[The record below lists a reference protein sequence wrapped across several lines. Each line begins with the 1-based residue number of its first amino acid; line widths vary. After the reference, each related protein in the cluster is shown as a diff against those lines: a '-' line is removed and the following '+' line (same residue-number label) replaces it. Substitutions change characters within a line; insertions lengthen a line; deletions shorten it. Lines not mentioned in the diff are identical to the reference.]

1 MGITNKNME
10 QKIIFRKFYI
20 KEYNFTIK
28 AETEEEAVKI
38 FERDKENLVKEKNSK
53 WIMNGENLWVN
64 GIAVVDVEEYEM
76 ENSNNTEN

>member
-1 MGITNKNME
+1 ME

-64 GIAVVDVEEYEM
+64 GISVVDVEEYEM

>member
-1 MGITNKNME
+1 MK

-20 KEYNFTIK
+20 KEYSLTIE

-38 FERDKENLVKEKNSK
+38 FKRDKENLIKEKNSK

-64 GIAVVDVEEYEM
+64 GIAVVDVEEYEI

>member
-1 MGITNKNME
+1 ME

-64 GIAVVDVEEYEM
+64 GIAVGDVEEYEM

>member
-38 FERDKENLVKEKNSK
+38 FERDKENLIKEKNSK

-64 GIAVVDVEEYEM
+64 GIAVVDVEEYEI
-76 ENSNNTEN
+76 ENSKNTEN